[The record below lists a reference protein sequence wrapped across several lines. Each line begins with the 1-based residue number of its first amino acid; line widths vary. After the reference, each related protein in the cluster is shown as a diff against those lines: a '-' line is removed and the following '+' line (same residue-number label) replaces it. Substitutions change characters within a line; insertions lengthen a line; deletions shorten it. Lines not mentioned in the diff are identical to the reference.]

1 MKNIDYNNLLMYVS
15 LVLAV
20 AILLS
25 ILFGCTYR
33 KRNGYREY
41 FTATT
46 VTEPQATA
54 GTPATPNE
62 TSKPSEPNNKK
73 VADANAELN
82 PTELQLK
89 EKLIGGKL
97 NENDLQQMVD
107 NKEVSTENLQKII
120 QSFQNDLKLQ

>member
-15 LVLAV
+15 LVLAI

-41 FTATT
+41 FTGTT
-46 VTEPQATA
+46 ETEPIREVVPQS
-54 GTPATPNE
+54 PAINQR
-62 TSKPSEPNNKK
+62 SSERQPQLSS
-73 VADANAELN
+73 DANAQLN

-89 EKLIGGKL
+89 EKLVGGKI